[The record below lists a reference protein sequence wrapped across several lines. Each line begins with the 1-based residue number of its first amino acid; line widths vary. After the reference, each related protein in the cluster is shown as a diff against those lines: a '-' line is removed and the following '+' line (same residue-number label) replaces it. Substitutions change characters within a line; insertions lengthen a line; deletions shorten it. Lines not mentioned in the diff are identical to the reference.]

1 MSGPIRFMILAIVLS
16 IKKSLTCLFRKDV
29 VQRSIIHTK
38 LGDLYSQKVIYRA
51 VRPVDLISREP
62 IRLVLLKLFV
72 RE

>member
-38 LGDLYSQKVIYRA
+38 LGDLYSQKVISRT
-51 VRPVDLISREP
+51 VRPVDLISWEP

>member
-51 VRPVDLISREP
+51 VRPVDLISWEP